1 MASVEARAEVKSVGD
16 GTAREEQ
23 RVGGRG
29 RVATAADGQP
39 GSDVQDTATLADND
53 GLHFHAARAAVGV
66 ADDKVS
72 GPADIVGSGTTAI
85 EDNGAFLDR
94 GTSPEEVAR
103 EVRVRDRGPGTEV
116 IRTRAIDDDRARAD
130 LNQLGGLAR
139 ATEIAREGEV
149 RRARVDDGRPRDDV
163 RDATDGEVAVEG

>member
-1 MASVEARAEVKSVGD
+1 MASIEARAEVEGVGD
-16 GTAREEQ
+16 GAAREEQ

-39 GSDVQDTATLADND
+39 GADVQDTATLADN
-53 GLHFHAARAAVGV
+53 GGFHLDAARATVGV

-72 GPADIVGSGTTAI
+72 GTTDAVRSCAAAI
-85 EDNGAFLDR
+85 EHHGAFLDR
-94 GTSPEEVAR
+94 DTSPDLVTR

-116 IRTRAIDDDRARAD
+116 IRTGTINDNRSRTD

-139 ATEIAREGEV
+139 ATEIAREGEI
-149 RRARVDDGRPRDDV
+149 RRTRVDDGRPSDDV